1 LHHAAAADCADLV
14 RSLVAAG
21 ADVAQ
26 ATSSGTALH
35 WAAGEGASTAA
46 AALLSAGADPDAADD
61 DGMPPLLLAVAGGA
75 GAVVEALLAAGAR
88 LSAAALPVGG
98 ATILHVAAEGGD
110 RRCIAALIRSGEGRA
125 MCGAR
130 DDEGFTPRDVAAA
143 SGHDDV
149 LPLFDA
155 A

>member
-1 LHHAAAADCADLV
+1 
-14 RSLVAAG
+14 
-21 ADVAQ
+21 
-26 ATSSGTALH
+26 
-35 WAAGEGASTAA
+35 
-46 AALLSAGADPDAADD
+46 
-61 DGMPPLLLAVAGGA
+61 
-75 GAVVEALLAAGAR
+75 
-88 LSAAALPVGG
+88 
-98 ATILHVAAEGGD
+98 VAAEGGD